1 MRYNSLLDN
10 TEIVSG
16 KIDVK
21 KFLEGKRSMIAICD
35 DRDYYTVFY
44 KNSLTD
50 NIILIDTENYCR
62 KPFFNPYNRKDP
74 KMIYNVKSNT

>member
-21 KFLEGKRSMIAICD
+21 KFLEGKRSISRTTI
-35 DRDYYTVFY
+35 T
-44 KNSLTD
+44 K
-50 NIILIDTENYCR
+50 EW
-62 KPFFNPYNRKDP
+62 
-74 KMIYNVKSNT
+74 NTALVLL